1 MATEKRTDPD
11 PTTQLAADLHEVL
24 GQLRRRLRAQSDT
37 GDLTA
42 SQLQVLR
49 RLDREGPATATTL
62 ARAAGVR
69 PQSMGAPVGV
79 LLAAGMVSGA
89 PDPEDGR
96 QTILTITPAS
106 RKWLKDGRA
115 ARQDWL
121 LHALQDQLSAREQQ
135 ELAKAVLLLRR
146 VAGDAMGP
154 AA

>member
-1 MATEKRTDPD
+1 MTDA
-11 PTTQLAADLHEVL
+11 TTQLASDLHEVL
-24 GQLRRRLRAQSDT
+24 GQLRRRLRAQTDT

-49 RLDREGPATATTL
+49 RLESDGPATATTL

-69 PQSMGAPVGV
+69 PQSMGATVGV
-79 LLAAGMVSGA
+79 LLAAGMISGA

-96 QTILTITPAS
+96 QTLLSITPAS

-115 ARQDWL
+115 AKQDWL

-135 ELAKAVLLLRR
+135 ELARAIALLRR
-146 VAGDAMGP
+146 VAAQP
-154 AA
+154 AGAAG